1 MRAHACC
8 LALGQGVALLTL
20 DTVSKYHGANP
31 ILLEVTLGVPP
42 GARIGVVGPNGVG
55 KSTLLRIAAGLD
67 VPDAGTVTRRPASL
81 TVGYM
86 AQEADARPGETLL
99 GFFSRR
105 TGVAEAEA
113 E

>member
-31 ILLEVTLGVPP
+31 ILLEVTVGVPP

-55 KSTLLRIAAGLD
+55 KSTMLRIAAGLD

-81 TVGYM
+81 TVGYLP
-86 AQEADARPGETLL
+86 QEADVSAGETLL
-99 GFFSRR
+99 AYLSRP
-105 TGVAEAEA
+105 TAA
-113 E
+113 